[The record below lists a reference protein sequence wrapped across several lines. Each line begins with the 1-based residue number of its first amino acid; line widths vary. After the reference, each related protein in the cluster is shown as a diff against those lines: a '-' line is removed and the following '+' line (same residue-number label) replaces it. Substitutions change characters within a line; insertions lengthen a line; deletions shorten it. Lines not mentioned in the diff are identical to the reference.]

1 MMTKRWM
8 TILLTVLLLMAGSY
22 GIQEEEDMLLAGS
35 KSAAQDMIPPM
46 DQKVPAETETATFAL
61 G

>member
-1 MMTKRWM
+1 M
-8 TILLTVLLLMAGSY
+8 LTVVLLMAGSY
-22 GIQEEEDMLLAGS
+22 GIQEEEDMLLASS

-46 DQKVPAETETATFAL
+46 DQKVPAKTETATFAL